1 MTTEEV
7 ADGRV
12 AESGHGSA
20 DGTADMAAGVVASR
34 IDAATGQSG
43 LLRGRRAVITGGGNG
58 IGAAIAK
65 CFADAGATGV
75 VLDLPAAVAA
85 AKPPPGWYGV
95 EVDVRDEASMAAA
108 MNRSRDLLGHVD
120 AVVAAAG
127 VVPDWAVP
135 AEMDLADFD
144 RVMAVNARGVANT
157 IKHAIPVL
165 VGEATITVVA
175 SLNAWR
181 GDPNIT
187 SYAASKH
194 AALGI
199 MRSSALA
206 LGSRGIRVNAVA
218 PGPIA
223 TPALLA
229 RMRSRSGRTG
239 LDEQA
244 ALENA
249 AAGTALGRIATAT
262 EVAQAVLFLTSGLS
276 SGMTGQ
282 MLNVDCGIS

>member
-1 MTTEEV
+1 MTTDTP
-7 ADGRV
+7 A
-12 AESGHGSA
+12 AGSA
-20 DGTADMAAGVVASR
+20 VRTADETAGVVPYR
-34 IDAATGQSG
+34 VDAATGQGG
-43 LLRGRRAVITGGGNG
+43 LLSGRRVVITGGANG
-58 IGAAIAK
+58 IGAAIVK
-65 CFADAGATGV
+65 RFAAAGAMGV

-85 AKPPPGWYGV
+85 IEPPPGWYAV

-108 MNRSRDLLGHVD
+108 IERSRDLLGGVD

-127 VVPDWAVP
+127 VVPGWASP
-135 AEMDLADFD
+135 TEMDLDDFD

-165 VGEATITVVA
+165 VGGATITVVA

-181 GDPNIT
+181 GDPNIIP
-187 SYAASKH
+187 YAASKH

-206 LGSRGIRVNAVA
+206 LGSSGIRVNAVA

-229 RMRSRSGRTG
+229 RMKSRSGLTG
-239 LDEQA
+239 LNEQA

-262 EVAQAVLFLTSGLS
+262 EVADAVLFLTSGLS
-276 SGMTGQ
+276 SGITGQ
-282 MLNVDCGIS
+282 MLNVDGGIS